1 MPATLP
7 EAAASPPP
15 VFLIC
20 SERSGSNLIAAMMGA
35 HPAVHAHPPWHL
47 GRDLILN
54 LHATLPEGPG
64 GAAWRVLAA
73 QAVAKVRDYRSAAE
87 AERLAAFLAA
97 QARLEPARIA
107 RFVWLELSDEARGR
121 TVFVKEN
128 RVHRLMPFLIAAFP
142 GVRFVFQVR
151 DPRDYL
157 ASAKARGKV
166 WGGNKFGSL
175 RRALELWREDQ
186 EAGLAAL
193 GLLGAERVHF
203 LRYEDLIADPAGRLS
218 ALCAFLGLPFDPAM
232 LAFHATEAAARLAVP
247 GGPREN
253 LARPVMAD
261 NAGKYRRALSRGEV
275 RTVEAHLGDLMDRF
289 GYVRDFPAPR
299 GRPSLW
305 RAFRPMLSEPWERL
319 LNGEIRPAYKT
330 GHRRFDAALA
340 AAARPLAP
348 PLGAG
353 G

>member
-1 MPATLP
+1 MPEPMPDT
-7 EAAASPPP
+7 AAPPPP

-35 HPAVHAHPPWHL
+35 HPDVHAHPPWHL

-54 LHATLPEGPG
+54 LHAALPEGPR
-64 GAAWRVLAA
+64 GAAWGVLSA
-73 QAVAKVRDYRSAAE
+73 QAVAKAREHRGAAE
-87 AERLAAFLAA
+87 ADRLAAFLAG
-97 QARLEPARIA
+97 QDRLDPARIA
-107 RFVWLELSDEARGR
+107 RFVWQELSADARGR

-128 RVHRLMPFLIAAFP
+128 RVHRLMPFLIEAFP

-166 WGGNKFGSL
+166 RGGNKFGSL

-193 GLLGAERVHF
+193 GLFGPGRVHL
-203 LRYEDLIADPAGRLS
+203 LRYEDLIADPAGRLA
-218 ALCAFLGLPFDPAM
+218 ALCAFLGLRFDPAM
-232 LAFHATEAAARLAVP
+232 LAFHQTEAAARLAVP

-253 LARPVMAD
+253 LARPVMRD
-261 NAGKYRRALSRGEV
+261 NAAKFRTALSRGEI
-275 RTVEAHLGDLMDRF
+275 RTLEAHLGDLMDRF
-289 GYVRDFPAPR
+289 GYARVFPAPA

-330 GHRRFDAALA
+330 GHRRFDEALA
-340 AAARPLAP
+340 RAARPLLP
-348 PLGAG
+348 PPGTG
-353 G
+353 P